1 MDTMETHTAEP
12 VKKSTLA
19 WLILVILANIIL
31 IGIGNADAQMP
42 GAEAVISGKPMGSTP
57 AGVSGQWN
65 ARMMSDIVCKELNFW
80 TIGTQGEILQWQLNA
95 NTVAFSDTAFQS
107 SPMVSLAFADNLN
120 SGALTRTFYGS
131 NFYHGTDLYYY
142 NGQDWDTLSFPV
154 GPATPNVGGYH
165 SFLYYQSLLHGSYLD
180 AIIRF
185 DGVHEDTL
193 FELPLNRNFA
203 IADIA
208 VDAQG
213 NIWTMEGS
221 QGLQADSVIVINS
234 AGVVVQKF
242 EINLNTTNAYGC
254 FLLNDEFYVVFGSGN
269 QVYPSSLVQI
279 SFSGN
284 QANVQQVIP
293 FPNNDFMDVASCVP
307 GLPLILT
314 VLEKNPDPEL
324 QLSLSPNPASSI
336 LQVQLSQ
343 EFSDVEL
350 FIMYDPTGKEI
361 LRKSMNA
368 GNLMLDLESYSAGLY
383 LIRVIGKEKMY
394 TSRFFKS

>member
-1 MDTMETHTAEP
+1 MIPMETQIAEP
-12 VKKSTLA
+12 MKKSTLV

-31 IGIGNADAQMP
+31 LGIGNADAQMP
-42 GAEAVISGKPMGSTP
+42 GAGEVLAGKPLTSTSVFTSND
-57 AGVSGQWN
+57 GN
-65 ARMMSDIVCKELNFW
+65 ATMMSDIICKELNFW
-80 TIGTQGEILQWQLNA
+80 TIGSQGEILQWQMSGNA
-95 NTVAFSDTAFQS
+95 VSFADTIFQS

-131 NFYHGTDLYYY
+131 NFYHGSDLYYY
-142 NGQDWDTLSFPV
+142 NGQSWDTLFFPG
-154 GPATPNVGGYH
+154 GPGTPNVGGYH
-165 SFLYYQSLLHGSYLD
+165 SFLYYQSLLHSSYLD

-185 DGVHEDTL
+185 DGIHEDTL

-269 QVYPSSLVQI
+269 PVYPSSLVQI
-279 SFSGN
+279 AFSGN

-307 GLPLILT
+307 GFPLILT
-314 VLEKNPDPEL
+314 TLEKNPDPEQ
-324 QLSLSPNPASSI
+324 QLSLSPNPASSF
-336 LQVQLSQ
+336 LQVHLSQ
-343 EFSDVEL
+343 EVREVGL
-350 FIMYDPTGKEI
+350 IILYDPTGKEI
-361 LRKSMNA
+361 LRKSMNV
-368 GNLMLDLESYSAGLY
+368 GNLTLDLEEYSAGLY
-383 LIRVIGKEKMY
+383 LIKVIGKEKMY
-394 TSRFFKS
+394 TSRFLKT

>member
-1 MDTMETHTAEP
+1 M
-12 VKKSTLA
+12 KKSTLA

-31 IGIGNADAQMP
+31 LGIGNADAQMP
-42 GAEAVISGKPMGSTP
+42 GAGEVLSGKPLTSTSVFTSND
-57 AGVSGQWN
+57 GN
-65 ARMMSDIVCKELNFW
+65 ATMMSDIICKELNFW
-80 TIGTQGEILQWQLNA
+80 TIGSQGEILQWQMSGNA
-95 NTVAFSDTAFQS
+95 VSFADTIFQS

-131 NFYHGTDLYYY
+131 NFYHGSDLYYY
-142 NGQDWDTLSFPV
+142 NGQSWDTLFFPG
-154 GPATPNVGGYH
+154 GPGTPNVGGYH
-165 SFLYYQSLLHGSYLD
+165 SFLYYQSLLHSSYLD

-185 DGVHEDTL
+185 DGIHEDTL

-269 QVYPSSLVQI
+269 PVYPSSLVQI
-279 SFSGN
+279 AFSGN

-307 GLPLILT
+307 GFPLILT
-314 VLEKNPDPEL
+314 TLEKNPDPEQ
-324 QLSLSPNPASSI
+324 QLSLSPNPASSF
-336 LQVQLSQ
+336 LQVHLSQ
-343 EFSDVEL
+343 EVREVGL
-350 FIMYDPTGKEI
+350 IILYDPTGKEI
-361 LRKSMNA
+361 LRKSMNV
-368 GNLMLDLESYSAGLY
+368 GNLTLDLEEYSAGLY
-383 LIRVIGKEKMY
+383 LIKVIGKEKMY
-394 TSRFFKS
+394 TSRFLKT